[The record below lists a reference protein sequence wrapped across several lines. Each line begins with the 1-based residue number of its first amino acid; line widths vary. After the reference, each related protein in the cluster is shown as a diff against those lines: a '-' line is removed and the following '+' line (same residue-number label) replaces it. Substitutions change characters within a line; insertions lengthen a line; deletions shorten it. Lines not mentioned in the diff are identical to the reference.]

1 MRNQLKTWMK
11 ESRSIVF
18 FGGAGVS
25 TESQIPDF
33 RSSDGLYQAESEFS
47 HRPEEMLSHDFLM
60 NQPET
65 FFRYYRSYILHP
77 EAMPNPAHCALAE
90 WEKRGN
96 LTAVITQN
104 IDGLH
109 QAAGSKRVMELHGSV
124 HQNYCVGCG
133 ESYPLNFV
141 VESDGIPRCTK
152 CGAMVR
158 PDVTLYGE
166 GLNQEVTQAAVEAIR
181 GADLLIVGGTS
192 LVVYPAAGL
201 LRYFSGNRLVLI
213 NKEATPYD
221 HKAQLIVRESIGKV
235 LKETLE

>member
-33 RSSDGLYQAESEFS
+33 RSADGLYQAESEFS

-60 NQPET
+60 NHTET
-65 FFRYYRSYILHP
+65 FFRYYRAYILHP
-77 EAMPNPAHCALAE
+77 EALPNPAHCALYE
-90 WEKRGN
+90 WEARGN
-96 LTAVITQN
+96 LAGVVTQN

-124 HQNYCVGCG
+124 HRNTCVGCG
-133 ESYPLNFV
+133 ASYPLSFM
-141 VESDGIPRCTK
+141 VESEGIPRCTH

-166 GLNQEVTQAAVEAIR
+166 SLEQEVIGAAVEAIR

-201 LRYFSGNRLVLI
+201 LRYFSGDRLVLI
-213 NKEATPYD
+213 NKEATPFD
-221 HKAQLIVRESIGKV
+221 HKAQLIFREPIGKV
-235 LKETLE
+235 LKETL